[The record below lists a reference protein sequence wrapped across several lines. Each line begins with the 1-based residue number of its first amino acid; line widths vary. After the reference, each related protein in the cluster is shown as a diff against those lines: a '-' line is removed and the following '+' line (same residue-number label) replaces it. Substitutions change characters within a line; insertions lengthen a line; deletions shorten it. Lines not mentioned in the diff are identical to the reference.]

1 MAKTKISEYSQTASN
16 NTDLNGISCAEGM
29 APSDVNNWMRE
40 LMSQVK
46 DFQVGAEGDPL
57 TVAGTFVAQ
66 GRADIGGNLNVTG
79 ATALT
84 GTLTAAAGIVAN
96 ITGNVTGNV
105 TGNAS
110 TATTATTVS
119 DGAITTAK
127 IADANVTLAKLEPV
141 GTTGQILTSNGT
153 GSAPSYQARVFSA
166 TAQASTSGTS
176 IDFTSIPSWVK
187 RVTVMFSQVSTNGSS
202 NYLIQI
208 GDSGGIEITG
218 YSCVSQRATGTTVA
232 MVGYTQGL
240 GISTSGAGESI
251 SGGVTLLAVG
261 TSNTWVMS
269 GNFSEGSSRMYAI
282 AGTKSLSDTLDRVR
296 ITTVNGTD
304 TFDAGS
310 INILYE

>member
-16 NTDLNGISCAEGM
+16 NTDLNNISCAEGM

-96 ITGNVTGNV
+96 ITGNVTGNA
-105 TGNAS
+105 T

-166 TAQASTSGTS
+166 AAQASTSGTF
-176 IDFTSIPSWVK
+176 IDFTGIPSWVK
-187 RVTVMFSQVSTNGSS
+187 RITVMFSGVSTNGTSGWI
-202 NYLIQI
+202 IQL
-208 GDSGGIEITG
+208 GDSGGVENTS
-218 YSCVSQRATGTTVA
+218 YNSSSARTGTSAVSSNGFTA
-232 MVGYTQGL
+232 GF
-240 GISTSGAGESI
+240 GIHSTSASNVVGGAVSI
-251 SGGVTLLAVG
+251 SNL
-261 TSNTWVMS
+261 TSNTWVAYGTLADQAQNNAYIVG
-269 GNFSEGSSRMYAI
+269 GNK
-282 AGTKSLSDTLDRVR
+282 TLSDTLTQIR

-304 TFDAGS
+304 TFDAGL
-310 INILYE
+310 INIFYE